1 MKRSIQPYMSSWI
14 VVDMIAFKS
23 TLWDRFLTN
32 FSGQKHHIIVW
43 YLQIVIVFSSLV
55 GLVWRPL
62 ATMKT
67 LHTTLHVVLHPRV
80 ADGTNVN
87 TLASILDK
95 FSCRKQHII
104 MWYCQILWVFKPN
117 WSCLATY
124 SQDENTPY
132 NHTFRHTS
140 GGSWLHKVITSGS
153 IFDLFSGQ
161 KQHGFVGYFQMGR
174 FFKPNWSCLTTYSHN
189 ETLHTTIHVVMHPN
203 GGGCIKGNTLGSIL
217 DLFWVEKIIL
227 LWYSIIQA

>member
-1 MKRSIQPYMSSWI
+1 MKHSIQPYMSSCI
-14 VVDMIAFKS
+14 RMEVVAS
-23 TLWDRFLTN
+23 RGTLWDRFLI
-32 FSGQKHHIIVW
+32 FFGSKRS
-43 YLQIVIVFSSLV
+43 Y
-55 GLVWRPL
+55 
-62 ATMKT
+62 
-67 LHTTLHVVLHPRV
+67 
-80 ADGTNVN
+80 
-87 TLASILDK
+87 
-95 FSCRKQHII
+95 
-104 MWYCQILWVFKPN
+104 YCDIRLFKPN

-227 LWYSIIQA
+227 L